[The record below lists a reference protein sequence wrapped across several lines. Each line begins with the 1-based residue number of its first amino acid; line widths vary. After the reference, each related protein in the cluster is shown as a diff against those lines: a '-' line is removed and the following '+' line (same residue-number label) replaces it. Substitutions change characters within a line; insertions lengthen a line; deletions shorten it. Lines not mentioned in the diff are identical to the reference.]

1 MAFATD
7 GTKPK
12 RKGVGGADK
21 GNQFLVG
28 LTWFKELGQHFA
40 PLLRYHIVRKRKLVQ
55 KEMSLLREALGF

>member
-40 PLLRYHIVRKRKLVQ
+40 SLLRYRLVKTLVQ
-55 KEMSLLREALGF
+55 KEMSLLRETLGF